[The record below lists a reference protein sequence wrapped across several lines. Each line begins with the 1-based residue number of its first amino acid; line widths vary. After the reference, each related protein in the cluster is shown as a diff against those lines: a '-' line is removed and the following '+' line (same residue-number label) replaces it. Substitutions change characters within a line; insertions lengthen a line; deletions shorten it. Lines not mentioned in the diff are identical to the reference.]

1 MELQNEEG
9 QGTSGTAT
17 QVQAPPV
24 DAVAAE
30 LAEVNAAIAA
40 EEAAAAG
47 QTPAPVEKPADS
59 AQAAPAAEPARTAD
73 EHAKGNPTAAIIA
86 LRRANQELQARLLL
100 SQGQNQ
106 ALMAVATGKAGE
118 VDPDQPAKPA
128 EPETD
133 SIEKVRAER
142 LAIAEK
148 FDAGEIS
155 AKDMEAE
162 RQRLEDR
169 EWQIRQQTFAPAPV
183 VQATDLQLESAT
195 AQLEKDYPVLAALTV
210 EHLEPLAALA
220 KMQAAQEGKP
230 IQPGAMGTLDLR
242 TRIAKLANQHF
253 GGGQPSTP
261 SGSQPAALSADA
273 QARADKLD
281 LQQRMPPDVTNM
293 GSPASDAAMSESEI
307 LARMEGMTE
316 AEQWA
321 LLKTLPG
328 SVKTALG

>member
-1 MELQNEEG
+1 MELHNEEG
-9 QGTSGTAT
+9 QGTSGEAA
-17 QVQAPPV
+17 QVQAPPL

-30 LAEVNAAIAA
+30 FAEVNAAIAA

-47 QTPAPVEKPADS
+47 TTEAPAEKPAEP
-59 AQAAPAAEPARTAD
+59 APAAPAAEPAKA
-73 EHAKGNPTAAIIA
+73 EGHEKGNPTAAIIA

-106 ALMAVATGKAGE
+106 ALMAVATGKTGE
-118 VDPDQPAKPA
+118 EEQTRPT

-133 SIEKVRAER
+133 SIEKVRAE
-142 LAIAEK
+142 LMAIAEQ

-155 AKDMEAE
+155 AKDMEAQ
-162 RQRLEDR
+162 RQTLNDR
-169 EWQIRQQTFAPAPV
+169 EWQIRQQMFAPPPV

-195 AQLEKDYPVLAALTV
+195 AQLEKDYPVLSILTV
-210 EHLEPLAALA
+210 ADMEPLAALA
-220 KMQAAQEGKP
+220 KMQAAREGRP

-242 TRIAKLANQHF
+242 TRIAKLAHQNF
-253 GGGQPSTP
+253 GGGQPSAP
-261 SGSQPAALSADA
+261 SGSQPAALSSDA

-281 LQQRMPPDVTNM
+281 LQQRMPPDVTTM

-328 SVKTALG
+328 SVKTALGGFR